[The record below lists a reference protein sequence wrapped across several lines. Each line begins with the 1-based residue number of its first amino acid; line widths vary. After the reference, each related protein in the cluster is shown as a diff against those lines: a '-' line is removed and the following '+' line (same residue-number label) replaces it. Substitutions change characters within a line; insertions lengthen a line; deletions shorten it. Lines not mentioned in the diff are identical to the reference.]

1 MSTFPFRRAGTL
13 PALMLPALALPALA
27 LLAGTASANE
37 NNAPI
42 VPFGVL
48 DFGAGMLP
56 PPSPFATVGVRAA
69 SFRGNRLVDAHG
81 DTAPVGAAQTVN
93 SYGLAVIRM
102 TDRALFGGTWGW
114 SAVLPVLDMQLDL
127 AIPTPAGTLRQSG
140 SNRAQGDLQF
150 TPVIVAWQ
158 PAQGLFVNAS
168 LALQAPTGAYARH
181 RLINAGV
188 NHWTVSPTVA
198 FTYLTAAGF
207 EVSSNVMV
215 NVHGDNHATRYRTG
229 SEYQHEFALGQHAGA
244 WTLGVGGY
252 YIAQIADDR
261 VDGVATHGNRSKVLA
276 LGPALQFFDPPSGW
290 PLVTGHVY
298 KDVMQRNRAA
308 GRQFAVKAAWT
319 F

>member
-1 MSTFPFRRAGTL
+1 MSAFSNPTARSL
-13 PALMLPALALPALA
+13 LALA

-56 PPSPFATVGVRAA
+56 PPSPYATVGVRAA

-81 DTAPVGAAQTVN
+81 DTAPVGVSQTVD
-93 SYGLAVIRM
+93 SYGFAVIKM

-114 SAVLPVLDMQLDL
+114 AAVLPVLDMRLDL
-127 AIPTPAGTLRQSG
+127 AIPTPDGTLRQSG

-150 TPVIVAWQ
+150 TPLIVAWR
-158 PAQGLFVNAS
+158 PAPNLFVNAS
-168 LALQAPTGAYARH
+168 LSLQAPTGAYDRN

-198 FTYLTAAGF
+198 FTYLTAGGF

-215 NVHGDNHATRYRTG
+215 NVHTENRATRYRTG

-244 WTLGVGGY
+244 WTFGIGGY
-252 YIAQIADDR
+252 YIAQIDDDR
-261 VDGVATHGNRSKVLA
+261 VNGAATSGNRSRVLA
-276 LGPALQFFDPPSGW
+276 LGPAVQFFNPVSGW

-298 KDVMQRNRAA
+298 QDIAQRNRAD